1 MTTLWQD
8 IRYGLRMLAKNP
20 GFTAVVLIILA
31 VGIGANT
38 AVFSV
43 VNAVM
48 LKPLPYRDADR
59 LVVLW
64 EQTKWGPTKTAHE
77 DFISAYRQSRSFE
90 GMAAH
95 GREQF
100 YVAGIDRPREVW
112 AGTVSPDLFG
122 LLGVEPALGRGFLPQ
137 EDQAGDARVVV
148 LSHRFWKEHFG
159 GDPNVLGKMISL
171 TSSSMNP
178 DGGTNLDRRDCTIV
192 GVMPAEFEFPFGR
205 PVPFWVPLVLTR
217 DFIWKQGRPVTPIA
231 RLKKGAT
238 LEQVRAEMAVVTE
251 RLRQADPEGH
261 GDRTICLDRLQSK
274 VLEDNPRLLLL
285 LLGAAGFVLLIACGN
300 VANLFL
306 ARASARRHELATRI
320 VVGASRGR
328 ILRQML
334 TESLLL
340 TTGAGLAGL
349 VLTFL
354 TIKGLIRLCPADIP
368 RLAQARV
375 DSTVLAFTIGVSVL
389 TGLLFGTVPAWRP
402 ADTHVSR
409 ILKEGRTRSSTTRGR
424 RRLGGSLVAL
434 QIGLSLILLVGAALL
449 VRSLIAL
456 QSLDLGF
463 EPENMLAVEIQLPT
477 AKYPDSQHCSAFY
490 DEALRQVR
498 RLPHVRAAGLVV
510 IGLQLGAMEADLP
523 FSVPGRPPSDSKEL
537 PLAKWICVSPD
548 FFKAMGIRLLTGRDF
563 TEEDGPGHIII
574 DETIARRYF
583 GDDDP
588 VGRTLLAVG
597 GGEMTIVGVVRATRD
612 FLTPDPPEGAI
623 YMHMRGSH
631 QGMVLVARTD
641 DDPVRCAPLL
651 REQIAGLSEDEV
663 ISRIDALETILS
675 ASLASRRFVMILL
688 SLFAGI
694 ALIVAMIG
702 VYGLLEYSTS
712 QQTHDIGIRMAL
724 GARRS
729 DVLKAVLAHGLRLT
743 LIGVVF
749 GLAGALAVTR
759 VLSSL
764 LYDVTP
770 TDPVILVCVS
780 LVLTAAAITASY
792 LPARCAARVD
802 PMVALRYE

>member
-1 MTTLWQD
+1 MMNLWQD
-8 IRYGLRMLAKNP
+8 VRYGVRMLAKNP
-20 GFTAVVLIILA
+20 GFTAVVVIILA

-43 VNAVM
+43 VNIVM

-64 EQTKWGPTKTAHE
+64 EQTKWGSTKTAHG
-77 DFISAYRQSRSFE
+77 DFLSAYRQSRSFE
-90 GMAAH
+90 GMAAY
-95 GREQF
+95 GTERL
-100 YVAGIDRPREVW
+100 YVAGIDRPREVL

-122 LLGVEPALGRGFLPQ
+122 LLGIKPLLGRGFLPE
-137 EDQAGDARVVV
+137 EDQVGNARVVV
-148 LSHRFWKEHFG
+148 LSHRFWKDHLA
-159 GDPNVLGKMISL
+159 GDPNILGKTISL
-171 TSSSMNP
+171 TRDRLNP
-178 DGGTNLDRRDCTIV
+178 DFSSNLDRQEYAVV

-205 PVPFWVPLVLTR
+205 PAPFWAPLVLTR
-217 DFIWKQGRPVTPIA
+217 DFIWKQGRPITPIA

-238 LEQVRAEMAVVTE
+238 LEQARAEMAVVTE

-261 GDRTICLDRLQSK
+261 GDHTICLDRFQSK
-274 VLEDNPRLLLL
+274 ILEDNPRLLLL

-306 ARASARRHELATRI
+306 ARITGRRHELATRI

-328 ILRQML
+328 LLRQML

-354 TIKGLIRLCPADIP
+354 TIKGLVGLCPADIP
-368 RLAQARV
+368 RLAQAGV

-389 TGLLFGTVPAWRP
+389 TGLLFGTLPAWRP

-409 ILKEGRTRSSTTRGR
+409 ILKEGRTRSSTTREH
-424 RRLGGSLVAL
+424 RRLGGCLVVL

-449 VRSLIAL
+449 IRSLIAL

-463 EPENMLAVEIQLPT
+463 EPENMLAVEVQLPT
-477 AKYPDSQHCSAFY
+477 AKYPDSPHCSAFY
-490 DEALRQVR
+490 DEALGQVR
-498 RLPHVRAAGLVV
+498 RLPHVPAAGLVS

-523 FSVPGRPPSDSKEL
+523 FSVPGHPPSDSEE
-537 PLAKWICVSPD
+537 PPRAKWICVSPD
-548 FFKAMGIRLLTGRDF
+548 FFKAMGIRLLSGRDF
-563 TEEDGPGHIII
+563 TEEDRASHIVI

-588 VGRTLLAVG
+588 VGRTLLAIG

-623 YMHMRGSH
+623 YMHMRGSS
-631 QGMVLVARTD
+631 QNMVLVVRTD
-641 DDPVRCAPLL
+641 DDPVRYAPLL
-651 REQIAGLSEDEV
+651 REQIAALSEDEV
-663 ISRIDALETILS
+663 ISRIDAMETILS

-688 SLFAGI
+688 SVFAGM

-702 VYGLLEYSTS
+702 VYGLLEYSTT

-724 GARRS
+724 GARRI
-729 DVLKAVLAHGLRLT
+729 DVLQAVLARGLKLAI
-743 LIGVVF
+743 LGVVS

-770 TDPVILVCVS
+770 TDPVTLAGVA
-780 LVLTAAAITASY
+780 LVLTAVALTAGY
-792 LPARCAARVD
+792 LPARRAARID

>member
-1 MTTLWQD
+1 MTILWQD
-8 IRYGLRMLAKNP
+8 IRYGLRMLAKSP

-43 VNAVM
+43 VNTVM

-64 EQTKWGPTKTAHE
+64 EETKWGPRKPAHE
-77 DFISAYRQSRSFE
+77 DFLSAYRQSRSFE
-90 GMAAH
+90 GMAAF
-95 GREQF
+95 GNERL
-100 YVAGIDRPREVW
+100 YVVGIDRPREVQ

-122 LLGVEPALGRGFLPQ
+122 LLGVKPLLGRGFLPE
-137 EDQAGDARVVV
+137 EDQEGNARVVV
-148 LSHRFWKEHFG
+148 LSHRFWKDHLG
-159 GDPNVLGKMISL
+159 GDPNVLGKTISL
-171 TSSSMNP
+171 TRDRLNP
-178 DGGTNLDRRDCTIV
+178 DFSLNLDRQEYAVV
-192 GVMPAEFEFPFGR
+192 GVMPAGFEFPFGR
-205 PVPFWVPLVLTR
+205 PAPFWMPLVLAR
-217 DFIWKQGRPVTPIA
+217 DFIWKQGLPITPIA
-231 RLKKGAT
+231 RLKRDAT
-238 LEQVRAEMAVVTE
+238 LEQARAEMEVATE
-251 RLRQADPEGH
+251 RLRQADPERC
-261 GDRTICLDRLQSK
+261 GDHTICLDRLQSK

-306 ARASARRHELATRI
+306 VRATGRRHELATRI
-320 VVGASRGR
+320 VVGASRVR
-328 ILRQML
+328 LLRQML

-349 VLTFL
+349 ALTFL
-354 TIKGLIRLCPADIP
+354 AIKGLVGLCPAEIP
-368 RLAQARV
+368 RLAQAGV
-375 DSTVLAFTIGVSVL
+375 DSTVLAFTLGVSVL
-389 TGLLFGTVPAWRP
+389 TGLLFGTLPAWRP
-402 ADTHVSR
+402 ADAHASR
-409 ILKEGRTRSSTTRGR
+409 ILKEGRTRSSTPRGR
-424 RRLGGSLVAL
+424 RRLVGGLVVL

-463 EPENMLAVEIQLPT
+463 EPENMLAVEVRLPK
-477 AKYPDSQHCSAFY
+477 AKYPDSQRCAAFW
-490 DEALRQVR
+490 DETMGQVR
-498 RLPHVRAAGLVV
+498 RLPYVRAAGLVSS
-510 IGLQLGAMEADLP
+510 GLQLGAMEADLP
-523 FSVPGRPPSDSKEL
+523 FSVPGRPVSDSEKPL
-537 PLAKWICVSPD
+537 LAKWICVSPD
-548 FFKAMGIRLLTGRDF
+548 FFRAMGIRLLTGRDF
-563 TEEDGPGHIII
+563 TEEDGPSQIIV
-574 DETIARRYF
+574 DETISRRCF

-588 VGRTLLAVG
+588 VGRTLLAEG
-597 GGEMTIVGVVRATRD
+597 GGPMTIVGLVRATRD
-612 FLTPDPPEGAI
+612 FLTPDPPEGSI
-623 YMHMRGSH
+623 YMHIRASS
-631 QGMVLVARTD
+631 QEMVLVARTD

-651 REQIAGLSEDEV
+651 REQIAAMSKDEV
-663 ISRIDALETILS
+663 ISRIDAMETILS

-702 VYGLLEYSTS
+702 IYGLLEYSTS

-729 DVLKAVLAHGLRLT
+729 DVLKAVLARGLKLT
-743 LIGVVF
+743 LLGVVF

-764 LYDVTP
+764 LYGVTP

-780 LVLTAAAITASY
+780 LVLTVVALTAGY
-792 LPARCAARVD
+792 LPARRAAGID
-802 PMVALRYE
+802 PMAALRYE

>member
-1 MTTLWQD
+1 MTTVLQD
-8 IRYGLRMLAKNP
+8 IRYGLRMLAKSP
-20 GFTAVVLIILA
+20 GFTLVVVLILSL
-31 VGIGANT
+31 GIGANT

-59 LVVLW
+59 LIVLW
-64 EQTKWGPTKTAHE
+64 EQTKWGSTKTAHA

-90 GMAAH
+90 GMAAY
-95 GREQF
+95 GNERL
-100 YVAGIDRPREVW
+100 YVVGIDRPREVQ

-122 LLGVEPALGRGFLPQ
+122 LLGIKPLLGRGFLPE
-137 EDQAGDARVVV
+137 EDQEGNARVVV
-148 LSHRFWKEHFG
+148 LSHRFWKDHLG
-159 GDPNVLGKMISL
+159 GDPNVIGKTISL
-171 TSSSMNP
+171 TRDRVNP
-178 DGGTNLDRRDCTIV
+178 DFSANLDRQEYAIV

-205 PVPFWVPLVLTR
+205 PAPFWVPLVLTR
-217 DFIWKQGRPVTPIA
+217 DFIWKQGRPITPIA
-231 RLKKGAT
+231 RLTKNGT
-238 LEQVRAEMAVVTE
+238 LEQARAEMAVVTE
-251 RLRQADPEGH
+251 HLRQADPEGR
-261 GDRTICLDRLQSK
+261 GDHTICLDRLQSK

-306 ARASARRHELATRI
+306 ARATGRRHELATRI
-320 VVGASRGR
+320 VVGASRVR
-328 ILRQML
+328 LLRQML

-354 TIKGLIRLCPADIP
+354 TINGLVGLCPAEIP
-368 RLAQARV
+368 RLAQAGV
-375 DSTVLAFTIGVSVL
+375 DSTVLAFTVGVAVL
-389 TGLLFGTVPAWRP
+389 TGLLFGTLPAWRP

-409 ILKEGRTRSSTTRGR
+409 ILQEGRMRSSTPRG
-424 RRLGGSLVAL
+424 RRLGGSLVVL

-463 EPENMLAVEIQLPT
+463 EPENMLSVEIRLPT
-477 AKYPDSQHCSAFY
+477 AKYPDSQHCSAFW
-490 DEALRQVR
+490 DEAMGQVR
-498 RLPHVRAAGLVV
+498 RLPQVCAAGLVSS
-510 IGLQLGAMEADLP
+510 GLQLGAMEADLP
-523 FSVPGRPPSDSKEL
+523 FSIPGRPASDSEE
-537 PLAKWICVSPD
+537 PLFAKWICVSPD

-563 TEEDGPGHIII
+563 TEEDRPSQIII
-574 DETIARRYF
+574 DETIARRCF

-588 VGRTLLAVG
+588 VGRTLLADG
-597 GGEMTIVGVVRATRD
+597 GGEMTIVGLVRATRD

-623 YMHMRGSH
+623 YMHMPASS
-631 QGMVLVARTD
+631 QDMVLVVRTD

-651 REQIAGLSEDEV
+651 REQITALSEDEV
-663 ISRIDALETILS
+663 ISRIDTLETILS

-729 DVLKAVLAHGLRLT
+729 DVLKAVLERGLKLT
-743 LIGVVF
+743 LIGVVC
-749 GLAGALAVTR
+749 GLAGTMAVTR
-759 VLSSL
+759 TLSGL

-770 TDPVILVCVS
+770 TDPVTLLCVS
-780 LVLTAAAITASY
+780 LVLAGVALLASY
-792 LPARCAARVD
+792 LPARRAAKVD
-802 PMVALRYE
+802 PMVALRCE